1 MSPRIFLTRR
11 WPQPVEDYIAARY
24 EVTFNADDQP
34 LTQEMLRAAAREFDI
49 LCPTVSDRLGADLFD
64 QPGCKVR
71 LVCNY
76 GVGFEHIDLAA
87 CKRHNIIVTNT
98 PDILTDATA
107 EIAIL
112 LMLMAARRAGEGER
126 EIRSGGW
133 NGWRPTHLLGAQTTG
148 RTLGLIGFGRIAQAT
163 AAKAR
168 GLGMRIIYHSRRRA
182 DAAVERALGAAYRV
196 ELGDLL
202 SEADFVSLH
211 CPGGAETANLI
222 DARRLAEM
230 RPTAFLINT
239 SRGSVVDEQALASA
253 LETGRIAGA
262 GLDVFQ
268 NEPHISQCLLNAPNI
283 VLLPHLG
290 SATTDTRIAMGMRAV
305 SNFEHW
311 IAGIPCPDRVA

>member
-1 MSPRIFLTRR
+1 MLPRIFITRR
-11 WPQPVEDYIAARY
+11 WPKSVEDHIAARY
-24 EVTFNADDQP
+24 EVTFNVDDQP
-34 LTQEMLRAAAREFDI
+34 LTQDMLRAAAREFDI
-49 LCPTVSDRLGADLFD
+49 LCPTVSDRLGSDLFD

-87 CKRHNIIVTNT
+87 CKRHKIVVTNT

-133 NGWRPTHLLGAQTTG
+133 SGWRPTHLLGAQTTG
-148 RTLGLIGFGRIAQAT
+148 KTLGLVGFGRIAQAT

-168 GLGMRIIYHSRRRA
+168 GLGMRIVYHSRRRA
-182 DAAVERALGAAYRV
+182 DAAIEQALNAAYH
-196 ELGDLL
+196 EQLSGLL
-202 SEADFVSLH
+202 AEADFVSLH
-211 CPGGAETANLI
+211 CPGGPETANLI
-222 DARRLAEM
+222 DMRRLAEM
-230 RPTAFLINT
+230 RSTAFLINT
-239 SRGSVVDEQALASA
+239 SRGSVIDEQALAIA
-253 LETGRIAGA
+253 LETGLIAGA

-268 NEPHISQCLLNAPNI
+268 NEPHVSPDLLNAPNI

-290 SATTDTRIAMGMRAV
+290 SATADTRIAMGMRAV

-311 IAGIPCPDRVA
+311 IARTPCPDRVA